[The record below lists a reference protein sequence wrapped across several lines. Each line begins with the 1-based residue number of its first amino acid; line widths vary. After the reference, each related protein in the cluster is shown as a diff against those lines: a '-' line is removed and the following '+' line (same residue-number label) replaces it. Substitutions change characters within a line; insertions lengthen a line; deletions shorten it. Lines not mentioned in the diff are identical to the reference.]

1 MRQSVSLR
9 WHSFSSSTR
18 IGLPATLL
26 VLLGRKCNSMQKEP
40 GFLPWAM
47 NDWNCKHHTS
57 HYAWKTGFYSRS
69 LLPASDTSLKHQL
82 HMLLFLLGL
91 LLICIIIR
99 KLLPIPNEQRRFKH
113 VPSREN
119 RWFISLT
126 GRKDWHMLSI
136 LYPLLWSYKAS
147 SVGKDH

>member
-1 MRQSVSLR
+1 MSQRVPLR
-9 WHSFSSSTR
+9 WQRSSSR
-18 IGLPATLL
+18 VCSGFPATSL
-26 VLLGRKCNSMQKEP
+26 VPSGRKHGLMLKEP
-40 GFLPWAM
+40 GFLPGCWITGTA
-47 NDWNCKHHTS
+47 NTVLCIS
-57 HYAWKTGFYSRS
+57 HEEKASRS
-69 LLPASDTSLKHQL
+69 PLPASVDNMKHQR

-99 KLLPIPNEQRRFKH
+99 KLLPTPNEQRGFKH
-113 VPSREN
+113 LPWREN

-136 LYPLLWSYKAS
+136 LYPLLWSDKVS